1 MAKAKNQTPVADT
14 PAEAVEATEADVTEE
29 VHEDT
34 TVIEEEAV
42 EATEAETGAIVE
54 DTPAEDA
61 AEPEAIVV
69 EVKPD
74 VTVEETLYSEVTETQ
89 VFGNAHTVPWPSDPY
104 GFTSEFKAAF
114 TKTVSRMAGDAQK
127 REVLDATIKV
137 ALKHLDVKFKR
148 DHQERQERIAEG
160 TV

>member
-1 MAKAKNQTPVADT
+1 MAKAKNKTPVAEAT
-14 PAEAVEATEADVTEE
+14 AEAVEPVEAVVTDE

-34 TVIEEEAV
+34 PVIEEALVEAPEAETEGVGV
-42 EATEAETGAIVE
+42 EATAEAV
-54 DTPAEDA
+54 
-61 AEPEAIVV
+61 AEPEVPAV

-74 VTVEETLYSEVTETQ
+74 VTVEETLYAEVTETQ
-89 VFGNAHTVPWPSDPY
+89 VYGNSHTIPWPSDPY
-104 GFTSEFKAAF
+104 GFTSEFKAVF

>member
-14 PAEAVEATEADVTEE
+14 PAEAVEPVEAIVTDE
-29 VHEDT
+29 VHKDT
-34 TVIEEEAV
+34 PVIEEATAEA
-42 EATEAETGAIVE
+42 
-54 DTPAEDA
+54 
-61 AEPEAIVV
+61 PEAKAEVV
-69 EVKPD
+69 EVETPAVEVKAD
-74 VTVEETLYSEVTETQ
+74 VTVEETLYAEVTETQ
-89 VFGNAHTVPWPSDPY
+89 VYGNSHTVPWPSDPY

-137 ALKHLDVKFKR
+137 ALKHLAVKFKR
-148 DHQERQERIAEG
+148 DHQERQERIAAG

>member
-1 MAKAKNQTPVADT
+1 MAKAKNKTPVAET
-14 PAEAVEATEADVTEE
+14 PAEAVEPVEAVVTDE

-34 TVIEEEAV
+34 PVIEEATV
-42 EATEAETGAIVE
+42 EAPEAEAEAIE
-54 DTPAEDA
+54 EETPAE
-61 AEPEAIVV
+61 PEVPTV

-74 VTVEETLYSEVTETQ
+74 VTVEETLYGEVTETQ
-89 VFGNAHTVPWPSDPY
+89 VFGNSHTVPWPSDPF

-127 REVLDATIKV
+127 REVLDATIEV

-148 DHQERQERIAEG
+148 DHQERQERIAAG